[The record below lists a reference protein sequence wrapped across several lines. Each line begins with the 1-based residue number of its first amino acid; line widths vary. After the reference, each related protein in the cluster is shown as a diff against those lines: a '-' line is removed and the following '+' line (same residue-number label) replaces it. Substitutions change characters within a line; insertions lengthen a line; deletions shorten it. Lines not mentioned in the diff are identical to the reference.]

1 MIMNAKQA
9 SAGNTQSNDDELFK
23 NFGQN
28 LLKGVIDN
36 LVPIGQQLGGA
47 AAVMNA
53 YDRLGAIG
61 EQGLRASG
69 TIAQE
74 ALDNSQFKP
83 FTVKVGSP
91 FAGSAYSSSDVSVG
105 SDVDGGSDLAVNLSE
120 QEGRIKAKLL
130 EQARQG
136 LLVSTPA
143 GATKMGEIGK
153 NALSRG
159 STLLTNIPGS
169 LKEREQEIFNRLRAT
184 QLPEEE
190 RQRLALEERLFGQG
204 RLGVQTSMFGGT
216 PEQLALAKA
225 QEEAQNTATLMA
237 MQQAQQERQN
247 QANLAQQVLG
257 LGQGLYTGQQALEG
271 SQQQQALRD
280 LSAAYLPQA
289 QALNM
294 LQQGLN
300 ASQIQQRGQLYG
312 AGLFNQ
318 SSLQGLATLL
328 GAGVGQAELMG
339 QLGTGLL
346 TNAGG
351 GSSGGG
357 GIGGFLTD
365 LASEYSDD
373 IYEFIFGGGD

>member
-1 MIMNAKQA
+1 MQENAA
-9 SAGNTQSNDDELFK
+9 VINTTGSQSNDDELFK

-36 LVPIGQQLGGA
+36 LVPIGQQVGGA

-83 FTVKVGSP
+83 FTVKVGSS
-91 FAGSAYSSSDVSVG
+91 FVGSPYSSSDVTVG
-105 SDVDGGSDLAVNLSE
+105 SAVDGGSDLAVNLSE

-130 EQARQG
+130 EQAREG
-136 LLVSTPA
+136 LLVNTPA

-153 NALSRG
+153 NALARG
-159 STLLTNIPGS
+159 STLLTNIPS
-169 LKEREQEIFNRLRAT
+169 DLATREQEIFNRIRAT

-271 SQQQQALRD
+271 SQQQRALRD

-318 SSLQGLATLL
+318 ASLQGLATLL

-365 LASEYSDD
+365 LLGEYSDD
-373 IYEFIFGGGD
+373 IASIIFGD

>member
-1 MIMNAKQA
+1 M
-9 SAGNTQSNDDELFK
+9 
-23 NFGQN
+23 
-28 LLKGVIDN
+28 
-36 LVPIGQQLGGA
+36 
-47 AAVMNA
+47 
-53 YDRLGAIG
+53 
-61 EQGLRASG
+61 
-69 TIAQE
+69 
-74 ALDNSQFKP
+74 
-83 FTVKVGSP
+83 
-91 FAGSAYSSSDVSVG
+91 
-105 SDVDGGSDLAVNLSE
+105 
-120 QEGRIKAKLL
+120 
-130 EQARQG
+130 
-136 LLVSTPA
+136 
-143 GATKMGEIGK
+143 
-153 NALSRG
+153 
-159 STLLTNIPGS
+159 
-169 LKEREQEIFNRLRAT
+169 
-184 QLPEEE
+184 
-190 RQRLALEERLFGQG
+190 
-204 RLGVQTSMFGGT
+204 
-216 PEQLALAKA
+216 
-225 QEEAQNTATLMA
+225 
-237 MQQAQQERQN
+237 
-247 QANLAQQVLG
+247 
-257 LGQGLYTGQQALEG
+257 YTGQQALEG

-373 IYEFIFGGGD
+373 IGGCLQNKDGEQMSKMP